1 MRAWAAGL
9 VIVSAAGLLLV
20 SARSQDVREE
30 RLARHRN
37 LGKAFYENPTT
48 QKEAVEEFKKA
59 LDLAPDS
66 PRERLNYALALLAA
80 GRTEE
85 GITELENVQ
94 KQDPKLPHTWF
105 NLGVQYK
112 KLGQFDKSTEQFEGM
127 LKLVPDEPVSQYN
140 LGTLYKLDNRNEEA
154 VRQFESASK
163 LDPNLAAPHFQLFNM
178 YRQLGRR
185 EDSQQRLQL
194 FQQVK
199 KEQENSPTPED
210 MEWSFYSEI
219 YDLVDPGA
227 ARDDMKPAELRF
239 TATQLATGVDAASSG
254 ITLLDATG
262 DGRTDV
268 LVWSANGAMLFRHG
282 ATRLSD
288 PVLAA
293 LKGVRHVAPSDFNND
308 GLMDLCV
315 VTGDG
320 PVLLANNKGKFE
332 RRDLPAP
339 AGNYE
344 SAVWI
349 DYDHD
354 YDQDLML
361 LGPKPVLLRNQG
373 EAGFTDQTAAFPFAE
388 GHAQSGIV
396 YRVVPD
402 SKAIDLVV
410 TYKDRPAVLYRDRLA
425 GKYEPASLEAL
436 QAGAVL
442 TGTADYDHNGSLDL
456 LAHAGGKAL
465 LIRNLDPRFARV
477 ELGDGFAEA
486 ADLENRAVLD
496 VLAAGALLRN
506 EGGGRFNS
514 GALPQGLEAAAR
526 WKAADLNADGKLD
539 LVAVHPDGR
548 VRRFTNVTAARSSW
562 IGIALKGVKNP
573 KLSPGAEVEVKAG
586 VRYQK
591 LIYQGVPLH
600 IGLRGYTEA
609 DTIRITWPNGLIQSE
624 AKQTANRAHVY
635 EEAQRL
641 SGSCPMIWT
650 WNGRE
655 FEYITDVLGVAP
667 LGAAAGDGEYFPVD
681 HLEHIF
687 IPSRSLAPKD
697 GKYEI
702 RITEELSEVAYLDQV
717 KLIAVDRPDG
727 TDIFLNEKFQGP
739 PYPQLRLYGARERIY
754 PTAVRDHRGRD
765 VRARIL
771 KKDATYPDAFE
782 RRESGVAEMHHIE
795 LDFGEGAAPG
805 NRAALILHGW
815 VDWADGSTFLG
826 YGQENKTGLVMPYLQ
841 VKDAA
846 GNWITVLEDMGMP
859 AGKPKTIAVDLAG
872 KFLSASRAV
881 RIVTNLS
888 VYWDEIFLTEDSR
901 EPETRRTELVASS
914 AGLRFRGFSKN
925 VVHPARKQPELFFY
939 PGPSPVSM
947 WNPTPGLYTR
957 YGAVEELLAA
967 TDDRF
972 VIMGS
977 GDEIRLLFD
986 ADALPRLPSGWQR
999 DFILAV
1005 DGWAKDRDAN
1015 TAHSQTVEPL
1025 PFHGMSRYPYPESE
1039 RFPDTAAHREWRE
1052 KYLTRP
1058 ALRLLRP
1065 LTEAGANE

>member
-1 MRAWAAGL
+1 
-9 VIVSAAGLLLV
+9 
-20 SARSQDVREE
+20 VREE

-262 DGRTDV
+262 DVRTDV

-456 LAHAGGKAL
+456 LVHAGGKAL

-573 KLSPGAEVEVKAG
+573 KAQPRGRSRGEGGRALPEADLPGRALAYRPSRLHRGGHDSHHLAERAHPERDEAAPKRASPPSRGAPAFRLLPDGLHVERTRSSSSSPTSWASHRSARRRATASTSRWITTRRSRSPEFARAEV
-586 VRYQK
+586 
-591 LIYQGVPLH
+591 
-600 IGLRGYTEA
+600 
-609 DTIRITWPNGLIQSE
+609 D
-624 AKQTANRAHVY
+624 
-635 EEAQRL
+635 
-641 SGSCPMIWT
+641 
-650 WNGRE
+650 GR
-655 FEYITDVLGVAP
+655 
-667 LGAAAGDGEYFPVD
+667 
-681 HLEHIF
+681 
-687 IPSRSLAPKD
+687 
-697 GKYEI
+697 YEI
-702 RITEELSEVAYLDQV
+702 RITEELREVAYLRSDPAGRRRSPRRGRGLPERQV
-717 KLIAVDRPDG
+717 RRP
-727 TDIFLNEKFQGP
+727 TVPRLP
-739 PYPQLRLYGARERIY
+739 PVRCVERRVL
-754 PTAVRDHRGRD
+754 PLSARDHRGHD
-765 VRARIL
+765 VLARVLEKDRAR
-771 KKDATYPDAFE
+771 TP
-782 RRESGVAEMHHIE
+782 
-795 LDFGEGAAPG
+795 
-805 NRAALILHGW
+805 
-815 VDWADGSTFLG
+815 T
-826 YGQENKTGLVMPYLQ
+826 
-841 VKDAA
+841 
-846 GNWITVLEDMGMP
+846 
-859 AGKPKTIAVDLAG
+859 
-872 KFLSASRAV
+872 
-881 RIVTNLS
+881 
-888 VYWDEIFLTEDSR
+888 
-901 EPETRRTELVASS
+901 ASS
-914 AGLRFRGFSKN
+914 ATKAASRRCTTWSSISGTPRPTAGRSSSS
-925 VVHPARKQPELFFY
+925 PAGWT
-939 PGPSPVSM
+939 GP
-947 WNPTPGLYTR
+947 
-957 YGAVEELLAA
+957 
-967 TDDRF
+967 
-972 VIMGS
+972 
-977 GDEIRLLFD
+977 
-986 ADALPRLPSGWQR
+986 
-999 DFILAV
+999 
-1005 DGWAKDRDAN
+1005 
-1015 TAHSQTVEPL
+1015 
-1025 PFHGMSRYPYPESE
+1025 
-1039 RFPDTAAHREWRE
+1039 TAAPSWAPPRPS
-1052 KYLTRP
+1052 RP
-1058 ALRLLRP
+1058 AS
-1065 LTEAGANE
+1065 